1 MSSDQTTSGI
11 ANIELEAER
20 ILKEARDRAGQI
32 LLKANEEAA
41 RIASSGLALEEA
53 KAVSIAITEEAKEE
67 AERKVEEAKVKASE
81 IRAAVD
87 RKMPG
92 IVSHLV
98 DEITGV

>member
-41 RIASSGLALEEA
+41 GIASSGLALEEA
-53 KAVSIAITEEAKEE
+53 KAVSIAIIEEAKEE